1 MVVVDLHTVECVVGR
16 IKRRNEWGIVD
27 RSGDFART
35 VFVEPEVEIE

>member
-35 VFVEPEVEIE
+35 VFVEPGVEIE